1 MSGIAG
7 ARKGPLWCNRSTVQK
22 TLTGLAVDARLT
34 ELLSIVGTIHE
45 ASIEPQRW
53 HDALAGMMSLF
64 QSSKGGLI
72 DVNTRTRNITG
83 MTALG
88 HDPDAQREYAGHYYK
103 IDPGAS
109 IVYEDG
115 SSSSLYVCYER
126 FSARERARNEYF
138 DFARRV
144 DIGDA
149 MAANSGDLAGRR
161 TVLTLQRS
169 YGAKGFDSVSK
180 NLVLLLR
187 SQIEIAKRVESCLA
201 QARAASHAL
210 AAGLDRF
217 AFAAFVLAADGEI
230 LHLNEAATALLARDR
245 RFRVRHGRLRLSD
258 RQAQH
263 RLEIGLQRATAPD
276 SRSALMRLAPAGQ
289 PGTEATEL
297 ALAPLRAAHAMASE
311 WQRPLA
317 FMVVGTPPRDANG
330 IAARVRLLYGLTEAE
345 ARVMA
350 HLALGR
356 SVEEIAL
363 AHEVRVS
370 TVRTQLSS
378 LFAKT
383 GVNRQPDLVRLAL
396 GGAPMRGDGP

>member
-1 MSGIAG
+1 MALPGVVV
-7 ARKGPLWCNRSTVQK
+7 NDN
-22 TLTGLAVDARLT
+22 LA

-53 HDALAGMMSLF
+53 QDALARMMSLF

-72 DVNTRTRNITG
+72 DVNTRTGNING
-83 MTALG
+83 MTAIG
-88 HDPDAQREYAGHYYK
+88 HDPDAQREYAEHYFK

-109 IVYEDG
+109 IVYEG
-115 SSSSLYVCYER
+115 CGESSLYVCYER
-126 FSARERARNEYF
+126 FSTRERARNEYF

-149 MAANSGDLAGRR
+149 LAANSGDLAGRR
-161 TVLTLQRS
+161 TVVTFQRS
-169 YGAKGFDSVSK
+169 YGAKGFDETSK
-180 NLVLLLR
+180 KLALLLR
-187 SQIEIAKRVESCLA
+187 SQIEIAKRVEGCLSH
-201 QARAASHAL
+201 ARATSRTL

-217 AFAAFVLAADGEI
+217 TFAAFVLAADGEI
-230 LHLNEAATALLARDR
+230 LHVNHAATALLARDR
-245 RFRVRHGRLRLSD
+245 RFRVRHGRLQLSD
-258 RQAQH
+258 RNAQH
-263 RLEIGLQRATAPD
+263 RFETGLKRATAPD
-276 SRSALMRLAPAGQ
+276 SCSGLMRLASPGQ
-289 PGTEATEL
+289 LGTEATEL

-317 FMVVGTPPRDANG
+317 FMVVGTPPRDANS
-330 IAARVRLLYGLTEAE
+330 IAARVRVLYGLTEAE

-350 HLALGR
+350 HLALGQ

-396 GGAPMRGDGP
+396 DGAPLRMTA